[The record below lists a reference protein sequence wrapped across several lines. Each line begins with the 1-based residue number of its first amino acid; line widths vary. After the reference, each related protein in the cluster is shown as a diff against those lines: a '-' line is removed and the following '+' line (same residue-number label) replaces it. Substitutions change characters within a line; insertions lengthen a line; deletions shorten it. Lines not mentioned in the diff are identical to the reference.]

1 MSDHRDLAAW
11 DAEIEA
17 EFQSVVART
26 KAAGQ
31 RKRGQR
37 LVGFPFAFMADVCQ
51 LTTRRAS
58 LVVAVLIY
66 RRTFV
71 VGNRTVTLPAAELA
85 ELGID
90 RRLKNR
96 ALAQLAAAGLV
107 RVENDTP
114 GRAAKVTLLWKPE

>member
-37 LVGFPFAFMADVCQ
+37 FIGGPIAFLAEV
-51 LTTRRAS
+51 RRSTEGAVP
-58 LVVAVLIY
+58 LVVALLIY
-66 RRTFV
+66 RRTCV
-71 VGNRTVTLPAAELA
+71 CNSPTVTLP
-85 ELGID
+85 G
-90 RRLKNR
+90 RR
-96 ALAQLAAAGLV
+96 V
-107 RVENDTP
+107 
-114 GRAAKVTLLWKPE
+114 GRAGN

>member
-37 LVGFPFAFMADVCQ
+37 LVGVPIAFMAEV
-51 LTTRRAS
+51 RRSTEGAGP
-58 LVVAVLIY
+58 LVVALLIY

-71 VGNRTVTLPAAELA
+71 SATGRSHCPAPNWPSWALIAAE
-85 ELGID
+85 
-90 RRLKNR
+90 
-96 ALAQLAAAGLV
+96 AQGADAAGCG
-107 RVENDTP
+107 RAGP
-114 GRAAKVTLLWKPE
+114 GRVGSARTLGCGDPAVET

>member
-1 MSDHRDLAAW
+1 MGDHRDLAAW

-37 LVGFPFAFMADVCQ
+37 FVGAPIAFLAEVCRS
-51 LTTRRAS
+51 TEGRAP

-66 RRTFV
+66 RRTRV
-71 VGNRTVTLPAAELA
+71 CRSRTVTLPGAELA

-90 RRLKNR
+90 RGRNAR
-96 ALAQLAAAGLV
+96 RWRELAAAGLI
-107 RVENDTP
+107 RVERAVP
-114 GRAAKVTLLWKPE
+114 GARLR